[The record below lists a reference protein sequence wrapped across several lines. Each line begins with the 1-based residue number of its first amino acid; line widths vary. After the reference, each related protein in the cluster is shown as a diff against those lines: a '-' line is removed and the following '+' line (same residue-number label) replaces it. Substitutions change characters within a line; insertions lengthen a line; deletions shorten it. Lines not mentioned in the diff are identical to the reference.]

1 LNFMNSRKRLIRL
14 RAGLCLG
21 LFFLGSLGHA
31 NPVLAPGDTVLRDDL
46 QLLSDSGVINIP
58 LTAWPISIN
67 DVALATASAPTEDFS
82 PSVYAALSRI
92 RERQHYAMAVNDP
105 VFNLEIAAAYNPI
118 FIRSFE
124 DTPREDGELRLA
136 YAWLGERFAVN
147 VAASVVANPYDGDE
161 FRPDGTYIGMAL
173 GNWMLTA
180 GWQDRWWGP
189 GRNSSLILSTNA
201 RPAPGIAIQ
210 RSASQ
215 PFTAKWLRWVGP
227 WTLTSF
233 ISSLDDERY
242 VNDALLFG
250 LRGTFRPP
258 GTGLEIGISRT
269 AQLCGDGRPCSL
281 STFFDM
287 LIGNDNRGV
296 NVDPPDEPG
305 NQLGGF
311 DIRWRLPKQVPVAMY
326 MQWIGE
332 DGRGGGEGIGAWLR
346 MLGVEF
352 WGPLGNTD
360 HRTFFEVADTSCH
373 QGGFGFSDAVPNC
386 AYEHSIYQTGYRYKG
401 KAIGYSTDGDSLSY
415 SLGSTLVQ
423 SGGHSWNILLRY
435 MELNR
440 IGDPNPDHTLSST
453 PSTVADLH
461 VSYRRQTRNGFFQFG
476 VGLSD
481 VDGQV
486 AEEID
491 NDFGAYIQWSSR

>member
-1 LNFMNSRKRLIRL
+1 MDSRKRTLRL
-14 RAGLCLG
+14 KAGLLAG
-21 LFFLGSLGHA
+21 LLSLGTIANA
-31 NPVLAPGDTVLRDDL
+31 NPVLAPGNTVLRDDL
-46 QLLSDSGVINIP
+46 QLLNDSGVIDIP
-58 LTAWPISIN
+58 LTAWPVSIN
-67 DVALATASAPTEDFS
+67 DVALATAGALPDKLS
-82 PSVYAALSRI
+82 PSVQAALFRI
-92 RERQHYAMAVNDP
+92 REQQHYAMAIDDP
-105 VFNLEIAAAYNPI
+105 VFNFDISAAYNPI

-124 DTPREDGELRLA
+124 DTPREEGELQLS

-147 VAASVVANPYDGDE
+147 LAASIVANPWDGDE
-161 FRPDGTYIGMAL
+161 FRPDGTFLGMAL

-201 RPAPGIAIQ
+201 RPAPGVAIQ
-210 RSASQ
+210 RSASH
-215 PFTAKWLRWVGP
+215 PFKTKWLRWVGP

-233 ISSLDDERY
+233 ISRLDDERY

-250 LRGTFRPP
+250 IRGSFRPP

-281 STFFDM
+281 STFIDM
-287 LIGNDNRGV
+287 FLGNDNKGV

-305 NQLGGF
+305 NQLGGL
-311 DIRWRLPKQVPVAMY
+311 DIRWRLPRQVPIALY

-346 MLGVEF
+346 MAGMEF
-352 WGPLGNTD
+352 WGQLGSTS

-373 QGGFGFSDAVPNC
+373 EGGFGFSDAVPNC

-440 IGDPNPDHTLSST
+440 IGDTNTRNTVSPSS
-453 PSTVADLH
+453 STVADLH
-461 VSYRRQTRNGFFQFG
+461 LSYHRQTSLGVFQIG
-476 VGLSD
+476 VGLAD
-481 VDGQV
+481 VDGPV
-486 AEEID
+486 AEEVD
-491 NDFGAYIQWSSR
+491 NDASAYIQWSSR